1 VRELLDVA
9 IPLII
14 SSGSVSLMHVV
25 DRIYLTWW
33 SLDALAA
40 ALPSGMMFWAAIS
53 LPMGIA
59 VYTNTFVAQYNGAG
73 RKGRLVASVW
83 QGAYLAV
90 LSGIALLGLLP
101 FTTDLF
107 RWMGHD
113 PAVQALEVEYFSV
126 MLYGA
131 APMMLAAVLSSFF
144 SGRGQTRV
152 VMGVNVFAGLLNV
165 VLDYVMIFGIS
176 GWIAPGGVRGAALAT
191 VIAQTASAVIFAW
204 LVVKVCREERYPLWQ
219 QRRFDRELFTR
230 MLWYGMPNGF
240 QFVVDIVGFAVFV
253 GLVGKLG
260 KLELSATNLAF
271 NLNSL
276 AFIPMMGLSTAVMT
290 LVGQRI
296 GEREPELAVRTTWVA
311 FLVST
316 AYMAAWGAL
325 FLFAPHAAIAPY
337 AAFAE
342 IESFAELRPLVTMLL
357 RFVVLYSFFDAM
369 VIVFGAAVRGAG
381 DTRFSLW
388 FSFAA
393 AWLLMVLPVYLASRA
408 GTLSLTMAWWVVSLY
423 IFVLGI
429 GFLLRF
435 VYGKW
440 KSMSVIELDATDEIG
455 DELTIPATPTIPAD
469 ASSAASA
476 AAAANTTE

>member
-1 VRELLDVA
+1 
-9 IPLII
+9 
-14 SSGSVSLMHVV
+14 M
-25 DRIYLTWW
+25 
-33 SLDALAA
+33 
-40 ALPSGMMFWAAIS
+40 
-53 LPMGIA
+53 
-59 VYTNTFVAQYNGAG
+59 
-73 RKGRLVASVW
+73 
-83 QGAYLAV
+83 
-90 LSGIALLGLLP
+90 
-101 FTTDLF
+101 
-107 RWMGHD
+107 
-113 PAVQALEVEYFSV
+113 
-126 MLYGA
+126 
-131 APMMLAAVLSSFF
+131 
-144 SGRGQTRV
+144 
-152 VMGVNVFAGLLNV
+152 
-165 VLDYVMIFGIS
+165 
-176 GWIAPGGVRGAALAT
+176 
-191 VIAQTASAVIFAW
+191 
-204 LVVKVCREERYPLWQ
+204 
-219 QRRFDRELFTR
+219 
-230 MLWYGMPNGF
+230 
-240 QFVVDIVGFAVFV
+240 GFAVFI

-316 AYMAAWGAL
+316 LYMAMWAVL
-325 FLFAPHAAIAPY
+325 FLFAPGAVIAPY

-342 IESFAELRPLVTMLL
+342 IESYAELRPLVATLL

-435 VYGKW
+435 LYGKW
-440 KSMSVIELDATDEIG
+440 KSMSVIELDAVDEIG
-455 DELTIPATPTIPAD
+455 EGLTIPATPTTPAD
-469 ASSAASA
+469 AAGAATA
-476 AAAANTTE
+476 AGAAHSDE